1 MLSLASVRLKPD
13 WGRVIFIP
21 PAEAGGYSR
30 ALELKLEAIQGPA
43 DEDLGNV
50 RVGCIKSLFMALRTK
65 LYLDSDIFL
74 LILLRKINK
83 KMSLSKEYF
92 VAEGG

>member
-13 WGRVIFIP
+13 WGRVIFI
-21 PAEAGGYSR
+21 SR

-65 LYLDSDIFL
+65 LYLDIDIFL

-83 KMSLSKEYF
+83 KMSISKEYF